1 MKLEAH
7 GLRVNLKGREILKGV
22 DLAAEP
28 GELTAVLGANG
39 AGKTTLL
46 RALAGLIPA
55 TAGEARFDRRPFRAW
70 PRAEL
75 ARCLAYLPQER
86 TVHWALSARAVV
98 GLGRLP
104 HQRLGQGETVADR
117 AAIEVAIE
125 AMDIAT
131 LTTRPVLEMSGGEK
145 ARVLLARALA
155 QEPQALIADEPAAGL
170 DPAHQLALFRYLTL
184 FAARGRTVL
193 VALHDLP
200 LAARFCHKIVLLKA
214 GAALT
219 SGSPAEV
226 LTRGHLASAYDI
238 GAEYRTIDGIPTVLW
253 RDGLP

>member
-1 MKLEAH
+1 MKLEAR
-7 GLRVNLKGREILKGV
+7 GLRVHLRRREVLKGV
-22 DLAAEP
+22 DLAAAA
-28 GELTAVLGANG
+28 GELTAVIGANG

-46 RALAGLIPA
+46 RTLSGLLPCS
-55 TAGEARFDRRPFRAW
+55 AGEARLDQRPLHAW

-86 TVHWALSARAVV
+86 TIHWGLSARAVV

-104 HQRLGQGETVADR
+104 HQPLGQGETAADR
-117 AAIEVAIE
+117 AAIEAAIA
-125 AMDIAT
+125 AMDIDA
-131 LTTRPVLEMSGGEK
+131 LIARPVLELSGGER

-155 QEPQALIADEPAAGL
+155 QEPQVLVADEPVAGL
-170 DPAHQLALFRYLTL
+170 DPAHQLALFQHLRV
-184 FAARGRTVL
+184 FAASGRSVL
-193 VALHDLP
+193 IALHDLA

-219 SGSPAEV
+219 SGPPAEV
-226 LTRGHLASAYDI
+226 LTREHLASAYDI
-238 GAEYRTIDGIPTVLW
+238 RAEYRTIDGIATVLS